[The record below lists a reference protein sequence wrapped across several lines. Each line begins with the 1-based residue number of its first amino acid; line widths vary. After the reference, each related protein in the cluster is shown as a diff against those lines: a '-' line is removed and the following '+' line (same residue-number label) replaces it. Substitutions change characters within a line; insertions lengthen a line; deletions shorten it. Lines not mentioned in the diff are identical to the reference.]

1 MNIFKYIDIFG
12 WLLIYIR
19 FVDGWTYKILA
30 DKIKKV
36 GLANGHSRKAANLH
50 ILINLWMVLYFI
62 FHTHDIY
69 MAIAMAINTGFV
81 VYYWN
86 IIRIFYPY
94 KFRGLT
100 NFKKPSLIKYTIN
113 SLMPNKFRKKL

>member
-12 WLLIYIR
+12 WVLIYVR
-19 FVDGWTYKILA
+19 FLDGWTYKLLA
-30 DKIKKV
+30 DKIKKIK
-36 GLANGHSRKAANLH
+36 LSNGHSRKAANLH
-50 ILINLWMVLYFI
+50 ILIDLIMVIYFI

-69 MAIAMAINTGFV
+69 MAIAMVINTGFV

-94 KFRGLT
+94 RMRGCL
-100 NFKKPSLIKYTIN
+100 NFSRPSILVYLVN